1 MFVKKSLRQKTS
13 YIAAE
18 LLDSKRKNTSLL
30 PWFICLKTCY
40 LVTWTSKLCLE
51 NSKQKVKSY
60 GKPETSIHLNRC
72 LLVVFGIQN
81 LFSTHSADALFVGT
95 ALAIMRTRLVY
106 RTFTNSAS
114 GELILSIRIKPCFF
128 WGQSLIFVQLS
139 STTFCGI
146 PCTIFPCIWS
156 DNSTKFLSTFFAH
169 HPFAMI
175 PSAPNTTLDLWFYA
189 IVFQI
194 IFEKKITNTSH
205 IHTSTFTY
213 VFTFTSAL
221 YFCMW
226 IPITL

>member
-40 LVTWTSKLCLE
+40 LVTWTSNLCLE

-60 GKPETSIHLNRC
+60 GKPEMSIHLNRR

-156 DNSTKFLSTFFAH
+156 DNSTKFLFTFFAH

-175 PSAPNTTLDLWFYA
+175 PSAAEQAAAGRYQHYSQERTPLPGY
-189 IVFQI
+189 
-194 IFEKKITNTSH
+194 
-205 IHTSTFTY
+205 
-213 VFTFTSAL
+213 
-221 YFCMW
+221 
-226 IPITL
+226 